1 MYSQFINLTLE
12 YGVGRYY
19 LVECYFRIKDMLF
32 SRRFIHLFLWQD
44 SKIIVYF
51 FHNLIFKELTEISGG
66 SSMKPQV
73 S

>member
-1 MYSQFINLTLE
+1 MYSQFLNLTLE
-12 YGVGRYY
+12 YAVGLYY
-19 LVECYFRIKDMLF
+19 LVECYLRIKDMLF
-32 SRRFIHLFLWQD
+32 SRRFINLFLWQE

-51 FHNLIFKELTEISGG
+51 FPNLIFKESTEISGG